1 MLHGEFSRGTSA
13 RQPFIDRWFPA
24 PSLLAPQSIGVDISD
39 SSVKWMGLASA
50 AEGGFTVRTHG
61 SLPIPAGVVVEG
73 VVHDV
78 LALTEVLKKVRM
90 ESKTAIAHAALPE
103 EQGYVFSMYVPDGT
117 AREQILRLVE
127 FEFEG
132 RVPIPASAAVYDY
145 DVILES
151 TPEGTQIG
159 VTVFPREIAEQY
171 AAAFEAAGMTLASL
185 EIEARS
191 IGRAI
196 DDAAKDAYVTLLV
209 DFGRARTGFAVLK
222 CGVPIFTSTVE
233 FGNDAA
239 AERIMEKFK
248 ISADDLERIRND
260 EGLAAEGEHAPIR
273 EEFLKTATGLAD
285 EIGKYFHFWD
295 TRRDD
300 RGERV
305 TPVGAVML
313 VGGSANMKGL
323 VDLVASKVQAR
334 TERGDI
340 WQHILSFDTEIPPID
355 RRTSLQF
362 ATAAGLSLRGV

>member
-1 MLHGEFSRGTSA
+1 
-13 RQPFIDRWFPA
+13 
-24 PSLLAPQSIGVDISD
+24 
-39 SSVKWMGLASA
+39 MGLSPA
-50 AEGGFTVRTHG
+50 AGGGFFVRTHG
-61 SLPIPAGVVVEG
+61 SLPVPRGVVVEG

-78 LALTEVLKKVRM
+78 SALAEVLKKVRQ
-90 ESKTAIAHAALPE
+90 ESKTNIAHAALPE

-117 AREQILRLVE
+117 ARDQILRLVE

-132 RVPIPASAAVYDY
+132 RVPIPANIAIYDY
-145 DVILES
+145 DVILEA

-159 VTVFPREIAEQY
+159 VTVFPKEIVDQY
-171 AAAFEAAGMTLASL
+171 TAAFEAAGFFLASL

-233 FGNDAA
+233 FGNDDAVQ
-239 AERIMEKFK
+239 RIMERFNM
-248 ISADDLERIRND
+248 SADELERIRNN
-260 EGLAAEGEHAPIR
+260 EGLMAEGEHAPIR
-273 EEFLKTATGLAD
+273 EEFLKMATGLAD
-285 EIGKYFHFWD
+285 EITKYYHFWD

-305 TPVGAVML
+305 TPVGAVIL

-323 VDLVASKVQAR
+323 VDFVASKVRAR

-340 WQHILSFDTEIPPID
+340 WQHILSFDTVIPPID

-362 ATAAGLSLRGV
+362 ATAAGLSLRGI